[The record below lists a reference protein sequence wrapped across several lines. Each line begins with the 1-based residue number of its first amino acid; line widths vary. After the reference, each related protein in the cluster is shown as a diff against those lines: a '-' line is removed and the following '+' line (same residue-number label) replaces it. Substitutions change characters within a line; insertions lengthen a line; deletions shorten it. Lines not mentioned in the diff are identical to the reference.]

1 MAAVLRIAPYS
12 AVTYTC
18 FDRYE
23 SYIVKHFVRI
33 EYRYMVELGAQYFT
47 HVCARV
53 LLPPEGYAGYTVSRR
68 RVIPC
73 DMIAHNPHHATAP

>member
-33 EYRYMVELGAQYFT
+33 ECRYMVHISLT
-47 HVCARV
+47 CV
-53 LLPPEGYAGYTVSRR
+53 
-68 RVIPC
+68 
-73 DMIAHNPHHATAP
+73 HAFCCRPKAMPDTRFQDDA